1 MRILTEHF
9 SSSLA
14 SPSGRGRRVAPGEGG
29 AVWSWLRGLHPALR
43 DTLARREGGFSVCA
57 LLMLGALISNAATA
71 ADLQPPPGYT
81 AAVGQKKAK
90 AFSCPAAPAPFAGT
104 LDFPSKYEG
113 SGKARDQLNEGSDA
127 KYKALTKPITDME
140 TGATKLVDLYMD
152 SGQPEVLSCALQWY
166 GGWAQSR
173 ALLGPAANH
182 TGASMRKW
190 SLASLSGAWLRL
202 KFSASKPLASQST
215 QAAQIDAWLGEVGD
229 KVMGEWDLKAPIDK
243 INNHYYW
250 AAWSVMATS
259 VINNRHDQF
268 DWAVKMY
275 DIFASQV
282 DAEGYLPNEMKRE
295 SRAAGYQVYAVTPI
309 AMIAAFGKANNV
321 DLAASGNKALSR
333 AADRALTV
341 YDDPSQYEAKTGKQQ
356 TVEGGDEQ
364 SGKLAWLEAYCWT
377 TQCSAATIAKRDQ
390 LRPMKNRRLG
400 GDVTAEFKGAS

>member
-1 MRILTEHF
+1 MPIRTSTSI
-9 SSSLA
+9 SA
-14 SPSGRGRRVAPGEGG
+14 SIIAGFLLSALG
-29 AVWSWLRGLHPALR
+29 AS
-43 DTLARREGGFSVCA
+43 TLAQ
-57 LLMLGALISNAATA
+57 A
-71 ADLQPPPGYT
+71 ADLVPPPGYY
-81 AAVGQKKAK
+81 AAVGQKKGK
-90 AFSCPAAPAPFAGT
+90 TFSCPSAPAPFSGT

-113 SGKARDQLNEGSDA
+113 SGKARDQLNEASDA

-152 SGQPEVLSCALQWY
+152 TGQPEVLQCALQWY
-166 GGWAQSR
+166 GGWAQ
-173 ALLGPAANH
+173 AGGLLGPAADH

-202 KFSASKPLASQST
+202 KFSSSKPLASQQA
-215 QAAQIDAWLGEVGD
+215 QAAKIDAWLGQVGD
-229 KVMGEWDLKAPIDK
+229 KVMSEWDLKAPLDR

-268 DWAVKMY
+268 DWATKMY

-282 DAEGYLPNEMKRE
+282 DSEGYLPNEMKRE

-321 DLAASGNKALSR
+321 DLATMSNNALNR
-333 AADRALTV
+333 AAERALTV
-341 YDDPSQYEAKTGKQQ
+341 YDDPSEYEAKTGKQQ

-364 SGKLAWLEAYCWT
+364 SGKLAWLEPYCWA

-400 GDVTAEFKGAS
+400 GDVTAEFRGAS